1 MLSLRNS
8 PDVLYLYV
16 IVIEL
21 KESDI
26 LLEVG
31 WFASLLHILRSILRL
46 YTLDVYDSLLG
57 LLTFTLLIL

>member
-21 KESDI
+21 KKSDI
-26 LLEVG
+26 LLEFG
-31 WFASLLHILRSILRL
+31 WFASLLHILRFILRL
-46 YTLDVYDSLLG
+46 CTLYVYGSLLG
-57 LLTFTLLIL
+57 LLTFNLLIL